1 MPQSNN
7 FGRDLGRITVKELS
21 EDSDYYADLL
31 IRHKVLHFRGMSP
44 SVKEHEAILKA
55 LFRGEFDSAYVPQ
68 GAKNLDHTELLEM
81 QLHQGVDTD
90 TVLENWHSD
99 WPCWEKP
106 PSITS
111 MYMHTFTAEKGQGNT
126 YFADLEH
133 AYQVCPIEIRE
144 YLDKA
149 PLFLHATGGPPDGDW
164 QPHPA
169 LRTHPVSGNTCIYY
183 TGSRTEPAAPDSL
196 FEYFMKWI
204 FSYLQDNHHEYE
216 WEQGDLTIWDN
227 RNTLHSFPMT
237 GWKPEQRIFNKL
249 EYQYEKPYYLDTVN
263 IGDR

>member
-55 LFRGEFDSAYVPQ
+55 LFRGEFDSAHIPQ

-133 AYQVCPIEIRE
+133 A
-144 YLDKA
+144 
-149 PLFLHATGGPPDGDW
+149 
-164 QPHPA
+164 
-169 LRTHPVSGNTCIYY
+169 
-183 TGSRTEPAAPDSL
+183 
-196 FEYFMKWI
+196 
-204 FSYLQDNHHEYE
+204 
-216 WEQGDLTIWDN
+216 
-227 RNTLHSFPMT
+227 
-237 GWKPEQRIFNKL
+237 
-249 EYQYEKPYYLDTVN
+249 
-263 IGDR
+263 

>member
-44 SVKEHEAILKA
+44 SEEEHVAILKA
-55 LFRGEFDSAYVPQ
+55 LFLGEFDSAYKPVFCLEE
-68 GAKNLDHTELLEM
+68 GRKDLNHTELLEM

-133 AYQVCPIEIRE
+133 AYQVCDRDTRI
-144 YLDKA
+144 
-149 PLFLHATGGPPDGDW
+149 
-164 QPHPA
+164 
-169 LRTHPVSGNTCIYY
+169 LR
-183 TGSRTEPAAPDSL
+183 
-196 FEYFMKWI
+196 
-204 FSYLQDNHHEYE
+204 
-216 WEQGDLTIWDN
+216 
-227 RNTLHSFPMT
+227 
-237 GWKPEQRIFNKL
+237 
-249 EYQYEKPYYLDTVN
+249 
-263 IGDR
+263 